1 MHIMIK
7 RLLAAAVLAVLTV
20 TSASAQLLYKI
31 SGKDLK
37 APSYIIGTFH
47 LANAT
52 FVDKIAGVK
61 DALTATDQVFG
72 EVPFDDM
79 LNPDTLKVIQASMML
94 PDGQT
99 LKTVLSAEQYKKL
112 DAVLTQMMGVGLSN
126 PQVSAQMGKM
136 SPAALSA
143 QLQVLMFMQKHM
155 GEFDPLHG
163 FDQYFQTQAKHNNE
177 PIGGLETVAFQIA
190 LLYKSYDMQRQ
201 VEQLMCMI
209 DNMDFYEKIVEKMA
223 KAFYAQDID
232 ALKAAMEEKLGNT
245 CDATP
250 KEWAQFNDNRNADW
264 VRKMPAI
271 MAAKPTF
278 FAVGAGHLPGPK
290 GVLQLLKDIG
300 YTVETVR

>member
-1 MHIMIK
+1 MIK
-7 RLLAAAVLAVLTV
+7 RLLAAAVLAVLIV

-79 LNPDTLKVIQASMML
+79 LNPDTLKVIQAAMML

-177 PIGGLETVAFQIA
+177 PIGGLETVAFQIT

-223 KAFYAQDID
+223 KAFYAQDIN

-250 KEWAQFNDNRNADW
+250 KEWAQLNDNRNADW

-300 YTVETVR
+300 YTVEAVR

>member
-1 MHIMIK
+1 MIK
-7 RLLAAAVLAVLTV
+7 RLLAATVLAVLTV

-79 LNPDTLKVIQASMML
+79 LNPDSLKVMQTAMML

-126 PQVSAQMGKM
+126 PQVNAQMGKM

-250 KEWAQFNDNRNADW
+250 KEWAQLNDNRNADW

-300 YTVETVR
+300 YTVEAVR

>member
-1 MHIMIK
+1 MIK
-7 RLLAAAVLAVLTV
+7 RLLAATVLAVLTV

-79 LNPDTLKVIQASMML
+79 LNPDSLKVMQAAMML

-126 PQVSAQMGKM
+126 PQVNAQMGKM

-177 PIGGLETVAFQIA
+177 PIGGLETVAFQIT

-209 DNMDFYEKIVEKMA
+209 DNMDFYEKIAEKMA
-223 KAFYAQDID
+223 QAFYAQDID

-300 YTVETVR
+300 YTVEAVR

>member
-1 MHIMIK
+1 MIK
-7 RLLAAAVLAVLTV
+7 RLLAATVLAVLTV

-79 LNPDTLKVIQASMML
+79 LNPDSLKVMQTAMML

-126 PQVSAQMGKM
+126 PQVNAQMGKM

-155 GEFDPLHG
+155 GEFDPSHG

-177 PIGGLETVAFQIA
+177 PIGGLETVAFQIT

-223 KAFYAQDID
+223 KAFYAQDIN

-250 KEWAQFNDNRNADW
+250 KEWAQLNDNRNADW

-300 YTVETVR
+300 YTVEAVR

>member
-1 MHIMIK
+1 MIK
-7 RLLAAAVLAVLTV
+7 RLLAATVLAVLTV

-37 APSYIIGTFH
+37 VPSYIIGTFH

-79 LNPDTLKVIQASMML
+79 LNPDSLKVMQAAMML

-126 PQVSAQMGKM
+126 PQVNAQMGKM

-177 PIGGLETVAFQIA
+177 PIGGLETVAFQTT

-209 DNMDFYEKIVEKMA
+209 DNMDFYEKIAEKMA
-223 KAFYAQDID
+223 QAFYAQDID

-250 KEWAQFNDNRNADW
+250 KEWAQFIDNRNADW

-300 YTVETVR
+300 YTVEAVR

>member
-1 MHIMIK
+1 MIK

-79 LNPDTLKVIQASMML
+79 LNPDTLKVIQAAMML

-136 SPAALSA
+136 SPATLSA

-155 GEFDPLHG
+155 GEFDPSHG

-177 PIGGLETVAFQIA
+177 PIGGLETVAFQTA

-209 DNMDFYEKIVEKMA
+209 DNMDFYEKIAEKMA

-250 KEWAQFNDNRNADW
+250 KEWAQFIDNRNADW

-300 YTVETVR
+300 YTVEAVR

>member
-1 MHIMIK
+1 MIK
-7 RLLAAAVLAVLTV
+7 RLLAATVLAVLTV

-79 LNPDTLKVIQASMML
+79 LNPDTLKVMQAAMML

-300 YTVETVR
+300 YTVEAVR